1 MEGLEDDDH
10 EVLGPE
16 PAPPK
21 PTPVAAQPA
30 KRGPGRPRKARQEDE
45 TPSKPKAT
53 SEEIEVSDDDDDDDD
68 AMDEDYVG
76 VGLDDEND
84 EDYVPNS
91 ASKGKKSSDSVGIK
105 SEKFDDSEDSDEKS
119 SPGNRK
125 KANKRPETLNIIPA
139 MARHSAPQG
148 TLKSTVS
155 SILVTNRTFAEYATK
170 HLLAKQKSA
179 ITKGP
184 IPGKSRTSANS
195 AVLHSD
201 EEFMSQEHEA
211 QMEMIIGEGQDKW
224 TTEQVIDEGGRRM
237 RTLQLALNQKESE
250 NTSIGP
256 KNKKVSA
263 TSSNRCNLPTVRPS
277 SWTVTK
283 HSLKGHPLLFL
294 DMGQNSR
301 SKLLKAPQWRHP
313 TGLFGWFTS
322 RCLSRPT
329 PISKELGS
337 ISVNGSIV
345 IILKSRIGTELQ
357 KKLFLIHIY
366 SESLPEQVSVCP
378 QRSSAFFCMPRKP
391 LADTAPRRTISTRS
405 CPVRDSPHPLST
417 PAELPAVQEE
427 AVLVPSQGHELSQS
441 SARPTPSSAA
451 SPVLPDT
458 LPAGVTA
465 RIDALEGALRLLQE
479 HCGGGRPEAPDL
491 SVVEPQVRRLREEND
506 RLAQENL
513 WLRGQ
518 LDDTSRSRGSALLAY
533 ECSLMPYDG
542 RTDWEEY
549 MSHLNVVAQTNSWD
563 ETRKAQKLASA
574 LRGSALSVLNNL
586 LPEQRLQWTPLTE
599 VLSRRFGQENL
610 AQKWQAELE
619 IRRQKVGEA
628 LTDLAADIER
638 MSRLALP
645 GWPDHCRDQ
654 MGVRAFLKALTDEDM
669 RRVLAAAGPKTVQDA
684 LTRAQLIEATT

>member
-1 MEGLEDDDH
+1 
-10 EVLGPE
+10 
-16 PAPPK
+16 
-21 PTPVAAQPA
+21 
-30 KRGPGRPRKARQEDE
+30 
-45 TPSKPKAT
+45 
-53 SEEIEVSDDDDDDDD
+53 
-68 AMDEDYVG
+68 
-76 VGLDDEND
+76 
-84 EDYVPNS
+84 
-91 ASKGKKSSDSVGIK
+91 
-105 SEKFDDSEDSDEKS
+105 
-119 SPGNRK
+119 
-125 KANKRPETLNIIPA
+125 
-139 MARHSAPQG
+139 
-148 TLKSTVS
+148 
-155 SILVTNRTFAEYATK
+155 
-170 HLLAKQKSA
+170 
-179 ITKGP
+179 
-184 IPGKSRTSANS
+184 
-195 AVLHSD
+195 
-201 EEFMSQEHEA
+201 
-211 QMEMIIGEGQDKW
+211 
-224 TTEQVIDEGGRRM
+224 
-237 RTLQLALNQKESE
+237 
-250 NTSIGP
+250 
-256 KNKKVSA
+256 
-263 TSSNRCNLPTVRPS
+263 
-277 SWTVTK
+277 
-283 HSLKGHPLLFL
+283 
-294 DMGQNSR
+294 
-301 SKLLKAPQWRHP
+301 
-313 TGLFGWFTS
+313 
-322 RCLSRPT
+322 
-329 PISKELGS
+329 
-337 ISVNGSIV
+337 
-345 IILKSRIGTELQ
+345 
-357 KKLFLIHIY
+357 
-366 SESLPEQVSVCP
+366 
-378 QRSSAFFCMPRKP
+378 MPRKP

-405 CPVRDSPHPLST
+405 CPVRDTPHPLST
-417 PAELPAVQEE
+417 PAELAAVQEE
-427 AVLVPSQGHELSQS
+427 AVLVPSQGHEPSQS

-451 SPVLPDT
+451 SPALPDT

-518 LDDTSRSRGSALLAY
+518 LDETSRSRGSALLAY

-684 LTRAQLIEATT
+684 LTRAQLIEATTSKEGRPKPSSCWGCGQAGHIRSQCPTTQEKKLIRAWEKGPSQAHQTRPAALL